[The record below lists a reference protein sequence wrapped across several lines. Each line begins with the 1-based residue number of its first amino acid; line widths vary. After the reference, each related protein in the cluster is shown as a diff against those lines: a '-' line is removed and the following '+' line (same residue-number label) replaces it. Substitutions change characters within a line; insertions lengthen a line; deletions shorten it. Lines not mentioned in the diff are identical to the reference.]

1 MLRTCCCVFA
11 GKTRGAEKL
20 IADIVLQEGRVLI
33 VSNRVTL
40 AHDHISNFNEVVKA
54 AWTKRHGTAAECPD
68 SLLIVQYNKT
78 IEGTNLAEVPR
89 LVCQAESLG
98 RRKGA
103 EKYNLVLM
111 DESESIL
118 MQLSSEKT
126 TGDRAGLVTAVL
138 HDVLLKGE
146 KVVFADAYMTNR
158 TLNLVH
164 QIFKSR
170 TEKVKVIYNSWC
182 QEPHK
187 ANRLDDKKEFVHE
200 LIKRLKAGMQVN
212 FIQERGTKPHFDHM
226 FVFSS
231 AHSCCVRNA
240 FQAFKR
246 GRQFGSPELFYCLD
260 TLSNL
265 KQRRLLC
272 TSIETAGRH
281 IKRMAWLQEQYCGE
295 QVLSTEEDILEQ
307 VLAFDPEDDA
317 AAAQR
322 LRAMKE
328 QLCMARQQGMPAW
341 LADVHSHTILESD
354 LSKGYHGECFDL
366 FLMMNAY
373 IRQNYCPGSHEQGA
387 EEPLGHAGL
396 ADITGPE
403 PASPQNTLAQGN
415 PGYAVLASLE
425 PKVAAELQKQLHK
438 CQDGYHME
446 QPVNM
451 LLEKFYFDRKV
462 SCTGATMEDR
472 ALVCDEMC
480 ASSFKKERFVRMYH
494 EVNNSKASLAKI
506 NLPGNQYLGMWEK
519 LPATVGA
526 ISFALCWGLARHKT
540 WRQKSQQHSWWP
552 KQINLLLSSGTFRC
566 SAIMQ
571 VPRQCTE
578 DHRQKISRHPSAR
591 Y

>member
-68 SLLIVQYNKT
+68 SLLFVQYNKT

-126 TGDRAGLVTAVL
+126 MGDRAGLVTAVL

-212 FIQERGTKPHFDHM
+212 FVQERGTKPHFDHM

-231 AHSCCVRNA
+231 AHSCCVRDA
-240 FQAFKR
+240 FQAMKR
-246 GRQFGSPELFYCLD
+246 VRHFGSPELYYCLD
-260 TLSNL
+260 TLSNP
-265 KQRRLLC
+265 KERRLLC
-272 TSIETAGRH
+272 PSLEAAGRH
-281 IKRMAWLQEQYCGE
+281 VKRMAWLQEHYCGE

-354 LSKGYHGECFDL
+354 LSNGYHEECFDL

-373 IRQNYCPGSHEQGA
+373 ISQNYRPGSHEQGE
-387 EEPLGHAGL
+387 EEPLGLAGL
-396 ADITGPE
+396 TETTGPE
-403 PASPQNTLAQGN
+403 PAAPQNTLAQGN

-438 CQDGYHME
+438 GQDGYHME

-451 LLEKFYFDRKV
+451 LLEKFKFDRKV
-462 SCTGATMEDR
+462 NCTSATMEDR
-472 ALVCDEMC
+472 VLVFDEMC
-480 ASSFKKERFVRMYH
+480 ASSFKKERFLRMYH
-494 EVNNSKASLAKI
+494 EVNNSGASLAEI

-552 KQINLLLSSGTFRC
+552 KQISLLLSS
-566 SAIMQ
+566 
-571 VPRQCTE
+571 
-578 DHRQKISRHPSAR
+578 
-591 Y
+591 